1 MDLNL
6 VPTTLFEELRYY
18 RKGENKITGDNFS
31 LLGFKDKIPVVSAHL
46 NASKPKG
53 QIKIIRKLPPAV
65 SVSKLEI
72 DETGDQFIN
81 LNGQKLKVVPQHHIP
96 DEVRKRTTMVLK
108 QQMVNI
114 GWGLHKTPFQ
124 VRVISNSTQG
134 SNADT
139 LQLAKTQS
147 ADKFLT
153 NNPDKP
159 ITIQGMKKIKLITT
173 KLQKLTPSNQ
183 VIHTEN
189 SAVSSPSVIPTPTVV
204 QGNFEPG
211 IDFGQQVENEVG
223 ELLLNEDSKQ
233 KLNIAKCVPAS
244 VKREK
249 LLCSKTINILNQVK
263 MQALNLS
270 KKKIEETPV
279 EPEKKI
285 VAVTEIGVQTDEC
298 EKVSFAVQTDNQQI
312 LDLLNMELDNLLDI
326 TDLKGESPIISDV
339 NFGIGPSMGKLVKCE
354 ANPSGIQTS
363 VSGSTS
369 EHMEHDGKQVQN
381 DLIKKQLM
389 FFKDLRECLTPNA
402 TGNL

>member
-31 LLGFKDKIPVVSAHL
+31 LLGFKDNIPVVSSL

-65 SVSKLEI
+65 NVSKLEI

-81 LNGQKLKVVPQHHIP
+81 LNGQKLKVVPQHNIP
-96 DEVRKRTTMVLK
+96 DEVRKRTMVLK

-189 SAVSSPSVIPTPTVV
+189 SAVSSLSVNPTSTVV
-204 QGNFEPG
+204 QSNFQPG
-211 IDFGQQVENEVG
+211 IDFGQQVENEGG

-233 KLNIAKCVPAS
+233 KLNIAKCVRAGI
-244 VKREK
+244 KRQK

-270 KKKIEETPV
+270 KKKIEEDN
-279 EPEKKI
+279 EKK
-285 VAVTEIGVQTDEC
+285 
-298 EKVSFAVQTDNQQI
+298 
-312 LDLLNMELDNLLDI
+312 
-326 TDLKGESPIISDV
+326 
-339 NFGIGPSMGKLVKCE
+339 
-354 ANPSGIQTS
+354 
-363 VSGSTS
+363 
-369 EHMEHDGKQVQN
+369 
-381 DLIKKQLM
+381 
-389 FFKDLRECLTPNA
+389 
-402 TGNL
+402 